1 MNRYI
6 EGEAIDAIREIE
18 DSGFYTEYLHLED
31 MIVDKLVARKL
42 LVGEIDG
49 KDTLALEQ
57 IRERHKAR
65 LEAER
70 AEGLCGGIR
79 DDFEVVRLLG
89 IIDKLMRTS

>member
-1 MNRYI
+1 MNRNI
-6 EGEAIDAIREIE
+6 EVEAREAIFGIFDQQFGEFSYCDGEIVQE
-18 DSGFYTEYLHLED
+18 LAT
-31 MIVDKLVARKL
+31 RKL

-70 AEGLCGGIR
+70 ADGVLGGIR

-89 IIDKLMRTS
+89 IIDKLMRNG

>member
-1 MNRYI
+1 MNRRI
-6 EGEAIDAIREIE
+6 ELEAVKVIREIE
-18 DSGFYTEYLHLED
+18 DEGFYKEYLHLED
-31 MIVDKLVARKL
+31 MIVDELAARKL

-49 KDTLALEQ
+49 KDTLALEK

-65 LEAER
+65 LEAEK
-70 AEGLCGGIR
+70 GGVLGGVR